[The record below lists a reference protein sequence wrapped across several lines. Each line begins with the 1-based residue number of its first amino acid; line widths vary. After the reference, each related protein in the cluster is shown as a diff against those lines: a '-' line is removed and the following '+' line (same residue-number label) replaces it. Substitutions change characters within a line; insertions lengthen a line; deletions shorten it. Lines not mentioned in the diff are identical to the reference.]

1 MTPLDAITR
10 KAKPPRGAIVRLLYR
25 FLVGLAALPLIA
37 FLLLPI
43 AGLLFHAQMAA
54 LVSAVVDPQAA
65 RAISLSA
72 QTTLLTVVLTV
83 LLGTPVA
90 YVLARK
96 EFAGKG
102 LLDALIE
109 LPIVLPPSVAG
120 IALLLTFGRR
130 GILGSLLSAHGVEI
144 PFTESAVVMA
154 QLFVAS
160 PLYVKTLAVG
170 FAEVDRQLEQA
181 ASIDGASAWQTFRFV
196 TLPLSA
202 RAALGGAIMSWARS
216 LGEFGA
222 TIIFAGNFP
231 GRTQTMPLAIYIGF
245 EMDLQTALA
254 LGAILLVV
262 SFLVLAA
269 VKVLLGK
276 LLVLG

>member
-1 MTPLDAITR
+1 VRPHE
-10 KAKPPRGAIVRLLYR
+10 AKIQKDKRLPGAVETILYRLL
-25 FLVGLAALPLIA
+25 LGIAALPLIA

-43 AGLLFHAQMAA
+43 AGLLLHARIAEV
-54 LVSAVVDPQAA
+54 VSAVIDAQAA
-65 RAISLSA
+65 QAISLSA
-72 QTTLLTVVLTV
+72 QTTLLTVILTV
-83 LLGTPVA
+83 LLGTPLA

-130 GILGSLLSAHGVEI
+130 GMLGALLSAHGIEI
-144 PFTESAVVMA
+144 PFTECAVVLA

-269 VKVLLGK
+269 VKLLLGRF
-276 LLVLG
+276 LVLG